1 MVRSPMPQWAMIM
14 LSIAGVAVVFGVY
27 GIMSAR
33 LTASNPSQ
41 TVLPG
46 VKGMA
51 EGFGKIVAAQGTE
64 ANRKPSLLW
73 EDTKA
78 SLTRLFAGTA
88 IGVISSIIVGIL
100 MGSYRW
106 IEAPLAPII
115 MFMAKIPPTAILCLY
130 MIAFGTGINLFIAM
144 VALGIFFSMTQSV
157 FQATRQDVTQ
167 EAIQKAY
174 TLGATDM
181 EVIFEIIWPQIM
193 PRILEN
199 IRLQIGPA
207 MVFLIAAEVLFADVG
222 FGYRIRMESR
232 LLRMNIVFWYLAFL
246 GGFGLLIDWL
256 MLKLRQ
262 RLAPWFQG

>member
-1 MVRSPMPQWAMIM
+1 
-14 LSIAGVAVVFGVY
+14 
-27 GIMSAR
+27 
-33 LTASNPSQ
+33 
-41 TVLPG
+41 
-46 VKGMA
+46 MA

-64 ANRKPSLLW
+64 ANPKPSFLW

-78 SLTRLFAGTA
+78 SATRLFAGTA
-88 IGVISSIIVGIL
+88 IGVISSIIIGIL

-144 VALGIFFSMTQSV
+144 VALGIFFTMTQSV

-167 EAIQKAY
+167 EAIHKAY

-193 PRILEN
+193 PRILE
-199 IRLQIGPA
+199 IFACKLDQPWCSSLRLKFCLLMLDFRISHPHG
-207 MVFLIAAEVLFADVG
+207 IAID
-222 FGYRIRMESR
+222 
-232 LLRMNIVFWYLAFL
+232 RMNIVFWYLAFL
-246 GGFGLLIDWL
+246 GGFGL
-256 MLKLRQ
+256 
-262 RLAPWFQG
+262 